1 MDAMDPDF
9 SVNYY
14 DSKVLDIDN
23 KQRKKQMWL
32 ELPNVAKMWYRYR
45 VPGRCAVVIVST
57 TLQDVGLIHKGTHQ

>member
-23 KQRKKQMWL
+23 KQRKKQM
-32 ELPNVAKMWYRYR
+32 
-45 VPGRCAVVIVST
+45 
-57 TLQDVGLIHKGTHQ
+57 